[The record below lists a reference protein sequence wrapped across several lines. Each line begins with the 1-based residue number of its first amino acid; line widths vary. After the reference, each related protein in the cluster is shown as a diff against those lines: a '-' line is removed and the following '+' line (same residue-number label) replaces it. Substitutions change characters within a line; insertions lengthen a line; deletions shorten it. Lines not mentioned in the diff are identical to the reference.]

1 MMKQRKE
8 KSREFI
14 LPPLLRSLAV
24 VGTAILV
31 TLITVLIFTNAEWLK
46 AFFLPVLFGYLVVM
60 VLILGILLHKKY
72 RRETKARYGLSE
84 EELKELEETY
94 KQKKRR
100 QRDG

>member
-1 MMKQRKE
+1 M
-8 KSREFI
+8 
-14 LPPLLRSLAV
+14 PPLMRSFAV
-24 VGTAILV
+24 AGAAILV
-31 TLITVLIFTNAEWLK
+31 TLLTVLIFVNAERLK
-46 AFFLPVLFGYLVVM
+46 VLFLPVLFGYLFVM

-100 QRDG
+100 